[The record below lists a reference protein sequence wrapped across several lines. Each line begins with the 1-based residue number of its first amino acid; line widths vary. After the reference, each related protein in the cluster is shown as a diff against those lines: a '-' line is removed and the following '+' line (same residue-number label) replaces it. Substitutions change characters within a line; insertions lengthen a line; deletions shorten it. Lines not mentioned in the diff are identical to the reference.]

1 MIHHSKYPAINTQLA
16 KEDKLFAAVMTLDK
30 EQISELKSKGVTL
43 TEEIKDAL
51 IHGPGRFHP
60 NNPTYYFWDRFCC
73 DFGELPPKEFA
84 EIITMLRKEADSLI
98 FYNPVLWKRC
108 YNCLTDPVAFE
119 AVLLNFNL
127 KRLTKADLMK
137 IMIDAD
143 AADCLPLCEKSGWL
157 KKPEVRDELIEYSGK
172 GEKTECTA
180 WLLAFKNR
188 TADLGKEQARAERK
202 AEKELNAD
210 PNSPAELKKLWKF
223 KKQEDG
229 TLIITSY
236 IGERKDIVVPEKIGE
251 DTVAAIGESAFSPHA
266 KRLKVWT
273 STFRQVIKTVTLP
286 STVTSIGERAFFKCL
301 GLVNVVVPDSVVS
314 VGDKAFFGCERLTV
328 TVGEGSCAEKHCQRN
343 NIAYKYKD

>member
-16 KEDKLFAAVMTLDK
+16 KADKLFAAIMTLDK
-30 EQISELKSKGVTL
+30 EQIVDLKSKGVTL
-43 TEEIKDAL
+43 TEEVKDAL

-73 DFGELPPKEFA
+73 DFAELPPKEFA
-84 EIITMLRKEADSLI
+84 EIITMLREEADSLI

-127 KRLTKADLMK
+127 KRLTKADIMK

-172 GEKTECTA
+172 GERTECTA
-180 WLLAFKNR
+180 WLLDFKNR
-188 TADLGKEQARAERK
+188 TADLGKERARAERK
-202 AEKELNAD
+202 AEKELNID
-210 PNSPAELKKLWKF
+210 PNSPAELKKQWKF

-236 IGERKDIVVPEKIGE
+236 VGERKDIVVPEKIGE
-251 DTVAAIGESAFSPHA
+251 DVVTAIGESAFSPHA

-273 STFRQVIKTVTLP
+273 STFRQIIKTVTLP

-301 GLVNVVVPDSVVS
+301 GLVSVVVPDSVYS

-328 TVGEGSCAEKHCQRN
+328 TVGKESAAEKHCERN
-343 NIAYKYKD
+343 NIAYNNS